1 MKQEYRELI
10 KRFTVG
16 AVVLSQLFFV
26 ASSAF
31 ASPALRNEFKPSS
44 EVVPLQ
50 GEVSFS
56 HGSDPVTVSLRDTDV
71 RQVLRMLADKAH
83 LNIIF
88 HDSVSGTVTLDLVNA
103 PLVKVF
109 NYIMSVN
116 KLSYWLDD
124 KTIIVASADA
134 AKDLNLNN
142 QEMVALPV
150 KYVDAKIIADF
161 LNKNIFSLNRPG
173 INGSQVAIT
182 NPQKNEIII
191 MGTTNDVTIAQRII
205 KKFDQKPSVTTFDV
219 KYSSPSEIANALCS
233 IVFGTKGAGGGG
245 DDGGGGGSSSGASSS
260 KSSDNTS
267 FGKAVVA
274 CSSSNTV
281 TADKLESIKNNAYSV
296 VYYPDN
302 NQILLFGGTKDQI
315 SLAKEYID
323 KTDIKQLQVLMDVSI
338 VELSETD
345 NKSLQSAW
353 EIHTKRF
360 NFKLNDLS
368 GGGFSPS
375 SEGEFGARPPWPYTQ
390 NGGFNYISTDTFRV
404 INYLKFLVS
413 NQKARTLTNPKILAT
428 NNKKSEINITRDY
441 VKSVTR
447 QVTAVGV
454 GSTSVPQST
463 YEIAND
469 AGVKLSLTPT
479 ITNAGNVI
487 MDIEPSFATPY
498 QSIYEEI
505 PDGQGGKTE
514 NLAATLLTRRE
525 MKLKSVMVK
534 DGETLV
540 VGGLLE
546 NDESKQVGKVP
557 FLGDIPFIGAL
568 FRSSSVDKT
577 KSELVIMLTPHILRD
592 DDEMVNFEETVQ
604 KNEDNIEIENIEN
617 I

>member
-10 KRFTVG
+10 KRFTAG

-26 ASSAF
+26 ASSGF
-31 ASPALRNEFKPSS
+31 ASPALRSEYKPSS

-124 KTIIVASADA
+124 KTIIVASSDA

-161 LNKNIFSLNRPG
+161 LNKNIFSLSRPG
-173 INGSQVAIT
+173 INSSQVAIT
-182 NPQKNEIII
+182 NPQKNEIIV

-205 KKFDQKPSVTTFDV
+205 KKFDQKPSITTFDV

-233 IVFGTKGAGGGG
+233 IVFGTNGAGGSG
-245 DDGGGGGSSSGASSS
+245 DSAAPAPVAASSKGSSS
-260 KSSDNTS
+260 NTS

-315 SLAKEYID
+315 VLAKEYIK

-345 NKSLQSAW
+345 DKSLQSAW

-368 GGGFSPS
+368 GGGFTPQSA
-375 SEGEFGARPPWPYTQ
+375 GEFGARPPWPYTQ

-404 INYLKFLVS
+404 INYLNFLVS
-413 NQKARTLTNPKILAT
+413 NSKARTLTNPKILAT
-428 NNKKSEINITRDY
+428 NNKKSEINITKDY

-447 QVTAVGV
+447 QVTAVGT
-454 GSTSVPQST
+454 GSTSIPQST
-463 YEIAND
+463 YEIGND

-498 QSIYEEI
+498 GSIMEEI
-505 PDGQGGKTE
+505 PDGAGGKTS

-540 VGGLLE
+540 VGGLIE
-546 NDESKQVGKVP
+546 NNESKQVGKVP
-557 FLGDIPFIGAL
+557 ILGDIPFIGAL
-568 FRSSSVDKT
+568 FRSSNAKKS

-592 DDEMVNFEETVQ
+592 DEEMLDVEETVQ
-604 KNEDNIEIENIEN
+604 NNKDNIEIENIEN

>member
-1 MKQEYRELI
+1 
-10 KRFTVG
+10 
-16 AVVLSQLFFV
+16 
-26 ASSAF
+26 
-31 ASPALRNEFKPSS
+31 
-44 EVVPLQ
+44 
-50 GEVSFS
+50 
-56 HGSDPVTVSLRDTDV
+56 
-71 RQVLRMLADKAH
+71 
-83 LNIIF
+83 
-88 HDSVSGTVTLDLVNA
+88 
-103 PLVKVF
+103 
-109 NYIMSVN
+109 
-116 KLSYWLDD
+116 
-124 KTIIVASADA
+124 
-134 AKDLNLNN
+134 
-142 QEMVALPV
+142 MVALPV

-173 INGSQVAIT
+173 LNSSQVAIT

-404 INYLKFLVS
+404 INYLNFLVS

-463 YEIAND
+463 Y
-469 AGVKLSLTPT
+469 
-479 ITNAGNVI
+479 
-487 MDIEPSFATPY
+487 
-498 QSIYEEI
+498 
-505 PDGQGGKTE
+505 
-514 NLAATLLTRRE
+514 
-525 MKLKSVMVK
+525 
-534 DGETLV
+534 
-540 VGGLLE
+540 
-546 NDESKQVGKVP
+546 
-557 FLGDIPFIGAL
+557 
-568 FRSSSVDKT
+568 
-577 KSELVIMLTPHILRD
+577 
-592 DDEMVNFEETVQ
+592 
-604 KNEDNIEIENIEN
+604 
-617 I
+617 